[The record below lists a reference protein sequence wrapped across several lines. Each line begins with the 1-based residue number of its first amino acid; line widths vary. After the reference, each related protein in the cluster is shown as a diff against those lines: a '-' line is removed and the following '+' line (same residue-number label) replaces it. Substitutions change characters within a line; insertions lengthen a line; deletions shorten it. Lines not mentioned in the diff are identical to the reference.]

1 MRLNVHH
8 DAFKPAAM
16 NVVFSVTYY
25 LEARSFALFIYYV
38 SRIFLSTNVESVVLA
53 V

>member
-25 LEARSFALFIYYV
+25 LEARSFALFIY
-38 SRIFLSTNVESVVLA
+38 
-53 V
+53 